1 VISRRVYGKR
11 DPGSTAGP
19 IVALVLGD
27 VLELARVTI
36 EMGVEASRESIQ
48 PRLED
53 IEPRVHPALGYDAAE
68 SVPSTRPDTEIEIGR
83 SERDERQ
90 LLEVP
95 ETPEVLLHLVGL
107 GVADVRAPLTARPS
121 VAPKLSLRPPPPGL
135 PQNDALA
142 CQEDMGHDRTAM
154 ASAVD
159 RETGLRSRLADAYVR
174 SAPGGIRLAYLLTG
188 DRAVAE
194 DLVQEAF
201 VRFVGR
207 LRFLRDPD
215 AFEPYLRRT
224 IVNLSKNHF
233 RRQAVERAFLEREG
247 PRIEDVRTDPD
258 VATYDTLRS
267 ALLRLPL
274 RQRTALVLR
283 YFEDLPDATIAELL
297 GCRQATVRS
306 LVARGLE
313 VLRTTP
319 EVIA

>member
-1 VISRRVYGKR
+1 M
-11 DPGSTAGP
+11 
-19 IVALVLGD
+19 
-27 VLELARVTI
+27 E
-36 EMGVEASRESIQ
+36 
-48 PRLED
+48 
-53 IEPRVHPALGYDAAE
+53 
-68 SVPSTRPDTEIEIGR
+68 
-83 SERDERQ
+83 
-90 LLEVP
+90 
-95 ETPEVLLHLVGL
+95 
-107 GVADVRAPLTARPS
+107 
-121 VAPKLSLRPPPPGL
+121 
-135 PQNDALA
+135 
-142 CQEDMGHDRTAM
+142 HDRTSV

-159 RETGLRSRLADAYVR
+159 REAGLRSRLADAYAR

-233 RRQAVERAFLEREG
+233 RRRAVERAYLEREG
-247 PRIEDVRTDPD
+247 PRAEGVSTDPD

-297 GCRQATVRS
+297 RCRPATVRS

-313 VLRTTP
+313 ALRTIP
-319 EVIA
+319 EVMS